1 VKFFALIIAQITKPM
16 QKLKACIWIFEC
28 QDAWKTIKWKYAKA
42 NVLIALHWDKE
53 FHVHMDASNLAI

>member
-1 VKFFALIIAQITKPM
+1 MWTY
-16 QKLKACIWIFEC
+16 EC

-42 NVLIALHWDKE
+42 NILIVLHWDKE